1 MLGKHHQTKMIDQRY
16 LQREFLV
23 PHHEKDIFDKYL
35 KDVQDNDAN
44 FCSYHVLDSYMALIT
59 MNYIE
64 VEVEA
69 NEFNDT
75 HDKWYKVVPQGSDS
89 ELLNGIKLVFD
100 ENLKKWELT
109 GRDLVVWKE
118 EKVFGRKKTLVKTFD
133 GRVDLIEGDTAKSVS
148 EFAFMF
154 D

>member
-1 MLGKHHQTKMIDQRY
+1 
-16 LQREFLV
+16 
-23 PHHEKDIFDKYL
+23 
-35 KDVQDNDAN
+35 
-44 FCSYHVLDSYMALIT
+44 MALIT

-64 VEVEA
+64 FEVEA

-75 HDKWYKVVPQGSDS
+75 HDKRYKVVPQGSDS

-118 EKVFGRKKTLVKTFD
+118 
-133 GRVDLIEGDTAKSVS
+133 
-148 EFAFMF
+148 
-154 D
+154 

>member
-44 FCSYHVLDSYMALIT
+44 FCSNHVLDSYMALIT

-64 VEVEA
+64 FEVEA

-75 HDKWYKVVPQGSDS
+75 HDKRYKVVPQGSDS
-89 ELLNGIKLVFD
+89 DLLNGIKLVFD
-100 ENLKKWELT
+100 ENFKKWELS

-118 EKVFGRKKTLVKTFD
+118 
-133 GRVDLIEGDTAKSVS
+133 
-148 EFAFMF
+148 
-154 D
+154 